1 MMFGLSI
8 RSLLMGSFGLM
19 CLIIGGQG
27 VMAIGKIAAM
37 NNNVVD
43 IATSRLPSIDVIRD
57 IDTIVA
63 RIRLQEARHI
73 FSADDA
79 EMAAIEQ
86 RADKFDVDLAAARK
100 RYEPLIATDEERNI
114 YQEFSRQWDEFIKQ
128 HATLFTLSR
137 AHKIDEAAKLFRVD
151 QAAHF
156 NAITNTLQTL
166 VDISTVG
173 ARKATEEAAANY
185 RASRAMT
192 FAILGFGVLSAAGAM
207 AFSYFGIARPIDR
220 IRRSMGLLAE
230 GNIDAEIPFASRA
243 DEIGSMAAAV
253 RVFKD
258 NMNRGRQLEAEAA
271 VVKERNERER
281 RIDTRQL
288 ATGFEYAVGK
298 IINAVS
304 SSATELEAAAS
315 TLTHTAQTTQALST
329 SVVAASEEA
338 SANVQSVAS
347 ASEQLTNSIN
357 EIARQVQKSSEIAAD
372 AVLQAKK
379 TDARINELTH
389 AAGRIGDV
397 VKLIS
402 AIAEQTNLLA
412 LNATIEA
419 ARAGKAGRG
428 FAVVAQEV
436 KALAAQTAKATEEI
450 GTQIAGMQTATRESV
465 AAIKEIGS
473 TIDCISEIA
482 AAIAASVEE
491 QGAATQEISR
501 NVQQAAQGTSLVA
514 ANITDVDRGA
524 GETGSASAMVF
535 ASARALSSEGSRL
548 KVEVDKFLTTVCAA

>member
-1 MMFGLSI
+1 MFGLSI
-8 RSLLMGSFGLM
+8 RLLLMGSFGLM
-19 CLIIGGQG
+19 GLIIGGQG
-27 VMAIGKIAAM
+27 YMAVGKIAAV
-37 NNNVVD
+37 NDSVID
-43 IATSRLPSIDVIRD
+43 IATSRLPSIDVIRH
-57 IDTIVA
+57 INTIAA

-73 FSADDA
+73 FSSDAA
-79 EMAAIEQ
+79 EMALIEKG
-86 RADKFDVDLAAARK
+86 AETFDVDLAAARK
-100 RYEPLIATDEERNI
+100 RYEPLIGTDEERKI
-114 YQEFSRQWDEFIKQ
+114 YQAFSRQWDEFIKQ
-128 HATLFTLSR
+128 RATLLALSR
-137 AHKIDEAAKLFRVD
+137 ARKIDEAAKLFRVD

-156 NAITNTLQTL
+156 DDIARTLQEL
-166 VDISTVG
+166 VDISTAG

-185 RASRAMT
+185 SAYRAMT
-192 FAILGFGVLSAAGAM
+192 FAILGLGMLTAAGAM
-207 AFSYFGIARPIDR
+207 AFSFFGIARPISR
-220 IRRSMGLLAE
+220 ITRSMGLLAE
-230 GNIDAEIPFASRA
+230 GNTDGEIPFASRA
-243 DEIGSMAAAV
+243 DEIGRMAAAV

-258 NMNRGRQLEAEAA
+258 NINRGRQLEAEAA
-271 VVKERNERER
+271 IVKERNERER
-281 RIDTRQL
+281 RIDVHQV
-288 ATGFEYAVGK
+288 ATGFERAVGK

-304 SSATELEAAAS
+304 SSATALEAAAS
-315 TLTHTAQTTQALST
+315 TLTHTAQTTQELST
-329 SVVAASEEA
+329 SVVTASEQA

-347 ASEQLTNSIN
+347 ASEKLANSIA
-357 EIARQVQKSSEIAAD
+357 EIARQVQRSSEIAGD

-397 VKLIS
+397 VKLIT

-419 ARAGKAGRG
+419 ARAGNAGRG

-436 KALAAQTAKATEEI
+436 KALAAQTAKATQEI

-501 NVQQAAQGTSLVA
+501 NVREVAQGTSLVA
-514 ANITDVDRGA
+514 ANITDVDKGA
-524 GETGSASAMVF
+524 GETGSASEVVF

-548 KVEVDKFLTTVCAA
+548 RVEVDRFLTMVRAA